1 MKHALPHGRASDTGI
16 GAMEMIQAKTTDQI
30 EDARQ
35 LFNEYAAW
43 LEIDL
48 CFQNFDAE
56 LTGLPGDYAS
66 PTGRLLLAVDGDQ
79 IAGCIALRK
88 IDDGICE
95 MKRLFVRPAFR
106 GKGLGRSLTESIIN
120 EARLIGYER
129 IRLDTLPPKMND
141 AIALYRSLGFREI
154 EPYYQNPVPGAK
166 FMELD
171 LGARTSLSA

>member
-1 MKHALPHGRASDTGI
+1 MKIVPAESP
-16 GAMEMIQAKTTDQI
+16 DQI

-95 MKRLFVRPAFR
+95 MKRMYVRPQFR
-106 GKGLGRSLTESIIN
+106 GLGFGKLMAKHLE
-120 EARLIGYER
+120 EYARAQNVPLL
-129 IRLDTLPPKMND
+129 RLETGIYQRE
-141 AIALYRSLGFREI
+141 AIALYERLGFVRIAPFGMYKQDPLSRCYE
-154 EPYYQNPVPGAK
+154 K
-166 FMELD
+166 
-171 LGARTSLSA
+171 SLKQVSS